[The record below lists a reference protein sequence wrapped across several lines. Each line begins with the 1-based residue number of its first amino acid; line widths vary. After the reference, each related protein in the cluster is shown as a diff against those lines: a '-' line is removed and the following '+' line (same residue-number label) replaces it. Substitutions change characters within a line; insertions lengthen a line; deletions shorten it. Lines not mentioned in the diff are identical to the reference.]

1 MTTTNNTF
9 ATPADAELVLRLYD
23 LRRESE
29 MRNARNWFGHE
40 FWPRTNAEAEQIAMS
55 GSQQGRW
62 LSQVVSY
69 WDMAAA
75 LVVSGA
81 LHPGLFYDTCGEAW
95 FTYAKIKP
103 FVASTRA
110 KFPDFVVNLEKAIE
124 GSEQGRARLKGMEG
138 MIAQFAASVEE
149 KKKQQQRAT
158 GEAA

>member
-1 MTTTNNTF
+1 MTTQNTLA

-40 FWPRTNAEAEQIAMS
+40 FWPRDAAEAEQIAMS
-55 GSQQGRW
+55 GTQQGRW

-75 LVVSGA
+75 LVVRGA

-95 FTYAKIKP
+95 FCYAKIKP
-103 FVASTRA
+103 YVAATRA

-124 GSEQGRARLKGMEG
+124 GTEQGRARLEGMQG
-138 MIAQFAASVEE
+138 MIAQFAAAVEE
-149 KKKQQQRAT
+149 KKKQQ
-158 GEAA
+158 AA

>member
-1 MTTTNNTF
+1 MTTQNTF
-9 ATPADAELVLRLYD
+9 AATPADAELVLRLYD

-40 FWPRTNAEAEQIAMS
+40 FWPRNPAEAEQIAMS

-75 LVVSGA
+75 LVARGA

-95 FTYAKIKP
+95 FAYAKIKP
-103 FVASTRA
+103 FVAETRK
-110 KFPDFVVNLEKAIE
+110 KFPDFVVNLEKVIE
-124 GSEQGRARLKGMEG
+124 GSEEGRARLQGMQA
-138 MIAQFAASVEE
+138 MIASFAAAVED
-149 KKKQQQRAT
+149 KKKQQRAA